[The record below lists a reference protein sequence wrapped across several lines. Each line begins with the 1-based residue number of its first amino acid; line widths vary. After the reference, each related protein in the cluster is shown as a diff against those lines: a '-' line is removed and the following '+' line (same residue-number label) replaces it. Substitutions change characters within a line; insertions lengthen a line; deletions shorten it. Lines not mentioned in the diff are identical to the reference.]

1 MKKTIQALVL
11 GALLCVTLAMVLQAA
26 PADETNKAAANV
38 AATTAAVK
46 TEAKAE
52 PNTLALV
59 LAYIG
64 FGLMIGLSGAGSA
77 IGCSIGGSATV
88 GALKKR
94 DDAFGSYML
103 LAALP
108 GTQGLY
114 GFGGFFILS
123 GVIGAQAGGWAAIT
137 ILQGAAILG
146 AGIFMGLACLI
157 SAIKQ
162 GQVCADGIA
171 GIASGHDVFGKTMIL
186 AVFPEL
192 YAIVSFAAAFLVSG
206 FIK

>member
-1 MKKTIQALVL
+1 MKRSMKAVVISAILMIALVF
-11 GALLCVTLAMVLQAA
+11 VLHGQAADPAAA
-26 PADETNKAAANV
+26 PAAEAGQAAEAAAS
-38 AATTAAVK
+38 
-46 TEAKAE
+46 
-52 PNTLALV
+52 PNALALV
-59 LAYIG
+59 LAYLG
-64 FGLMIGLSGAGSA
+64 FGLMIGLSGSGSA
-77 IGCSIGGSATV
+77 IGCSIGGMATV

-94 DDAFGSYML
+94 EDAFGAYML
-103 LAALP
+103 LSALP

-114 GFGGFFILS
+114 GFGGFFILN
-123 GVIGAQAGGWAAIT
+123 GKIADWAALT
-137 ILQGAAILG
+137 VVQGAVIFG

-206 FIK
+206 SI

>member
-1 MKKTIQALVL
+1 MKRSLQAV
-11 GALLCVTLAMVLQAA
+11 ALSVILMVAMVFVLHGQAVD
-26 PADETNKAAANV
+26 PAAGTAEAAE
-38 AATTAAVK
+38 AVQ
-46 TEAKAE
+46 ASPDA
-52 PNTLALV
+52 LALI
-59 LAYIG
+59 LAYLG
-64 FGLMIGLSGAGSA
+64 FGLMIGLSGSGSA
-77 IGCSIGGSATV
+77 IGCSIGGMATV

-94 DDAFGSYML
+94 EDAFGAYML
-103 LAALP
+103 LSALP

-114 GFGGFFILS
+114 GFGGFFILN
-123 GVIGAQAGGWAAIT
+123 GKIADWAALT
-137 ILQGAAILG
+137 VVQGAVIFG

-192 YAIVSFAAAFLVSG
+192 YAIVSFAAAFLVSSVV
-206 FIK
+206 

>member
-1 MKKTIQALVL
+1 MKKMIQTMAIGALCCCAFALV
-11 GALLCVTLAMVLQAA
+11 AQAA
-26 PADETNKAAANV
+26 PAESTNAAATSAV
-38 AATTAAVK
+38 QAQTALPK
-46 TEAKAE
+46 QE

-64 FGLMIGLSGAGSA
+64 FGLMVGLSGAGSA
-77 IGCSIGGSATV
+77 IGCVSGGSATV
-88 GALKKR
+88 GALKKK

-103 LAALP
+103 LSALP

-123 GVIGAQAGGWAAIT
+123 GVINAQPGGWNAIT
-137 ILQGAAILG
+137 ILQGSAILG

-171 GIASGHDVFGKTMIL
+171 GIAAGHDVFGKTMIL

-192 YAIVSFAAAFLVSG
+192 YAIVSFAAAFLISG
-206 FIK
+206 FIKAV

>member
-1 MKKTIQALVL
+1 MKKAIQALVL
-11 GALLCVTLAMVLQAA
+11 GALLCVTLAVVIQAA
-26 PADETNKAAANV
+26 PADETNQTGVTSTNT
-38 AATTAAVK
+38 AATQPTL
-46 TEAKAE
+46 AKAE
-52 PNTLALV
+52 PNAMALV

-64 FGLMIGLSGAGSA
+64 FGLMVGLSGSGSA

-94 DDAFGSYML
+94 EDAFGSYML

-123 GVIGAQAGGWAAIT
+123 GVIGAQAGGWAAMT

-146 AGIFMGLACLI
+146 AGIFMGLACLV

-206 FIK
+206 FIV

>member
-1 MKKTIQALVL
+1 MKKRIFLAVTACMML
-11 GALLCVTLAMVLQAA
+11 GLATGLFAQEAGGVPEAA
-26 PADETNKAAANV
+26 P
-38 AATTAAVK
+38 TAAPVK
-46 TEAKAE
+46 D
-52 PNTLALV
+52 NTLALV

-64 FGLMIGLSGAGSA
+64 FGLMVGMAGSGSA
-77 IGCSIGGSATV
+77 IGCASGGSATV
-88 GALKKR
+88 GALKKK

-103 LAALP
+103 LSALP

-123 GVIGAQAGGWAAIT
+123 NAINSQAGGWSALST
-137 ILQGAAILG
+137 LQGAAVLG
-146 AGIFMGLACLI
+146 AGVMMGLACLI

-171 GIASGHDVFGKTMIL
+171 GIAGGHDVFGKTMIL

-192 YAIVSFAAAFLVSG
+192 YAIVSFAATFLISG
-206 FIK
+206 FIAAA